1 MTQEELDALMNEGV
15 ENLDEEPKEETPQED
30 NGDKSSNKEEDV
42 EPAQKE
48 KENYDDKDYKIDA
61 NKPWPPPP
69 PTDDHKV
76 VHQLDDV
83 TRDSELKAGE
93 LFDKLESVSSILM
106 DMEGV
111 ISEVDANLDK
121 DIKLFEKLT
130 NSFPHINSFK
140 ESLKRANE
148 NKEKIQSIVDN
159 CQSAGDE
166 TMMAMDGMQYQDI
179 HRQKIER
186 VINVMRALSKY
197 MHSLFEG
204 QIDDTKRVG
213 SATHLDGD
221 STTEDLVGNDDIE
234 ELIASLGKTD
244 KDG

>member
-1 MTQEELDALMNEGV
+1 MTQEELDALMSGGV
-15 ENLDEEPKEETPQED
+15 DGLDEEEVLEESTSTQE
-30 NGDKSSNKEEDV
+30 EPEDV
-42 EPAQKE
+42 SDDETVDEDTKE
-48 KENYDDKDYKIDA
+48 LYDTNGYRIDA

-83 TRDSELKAGE
+83 TRDSEIKAGE
-93 LFDKLESVSSILM
+93 LFDKLESVSSIVM
-106 DMEGV
+106 DIEEGLSSV
-111 ISEVDANLDK
+111 VKNTDK
-121 DIKLFEKLT
+121 DIELFEKLT
-130 NSFPHINSFK
+130 TSFPHINSFK
-140 ESLKRANE
+140 DALERAQS
-148 NKEKIQSIVDN
+148 NKETLQTSIEN
-159 CQSAGDE
+159 CQMAGDE

-204 QIDDTKRVG
+204 QIDDSKRVG

-221 STTEDLVGNDDIE
+221 TTTENLVSSDDIE
-234 ELIASLGKTD
+234 ELIAALGK
-244 KDG
+244 KE

>member
-1 MTQEELDALMNEGV
+1 MTQEELDALMSGGV
-15 ENLDEEPKEETPQED
+15 DGLEDESTPQEPQESEDEPQETDDD
-30 NGDKSSNKEEDV
+30 NDKKYDEDG
-42 EPAQKE
+42 
-48 KENYDDKDYKIDA
+48 YRIDA

-106 DMEGV
+106 DMEGAV
-111 ISEVDANLDK
+111 NDIDANLQK
-121 DIKLFEKLT
+121 DAELFEKLAA
-130 NSFPHINSFK
+130 SFPHINSFK
-140 ESLKRANE
+140 EALERTNE
-148 NKEKIQSIVDN
+148 SKEKVQSLVES
-159 CQSAGDE
+159 CQMAGDE

-197 MHSLFEG
+197 MNSLFEG
-204 QIDDTKRVG
+204 QIDDSKRVG

-221 STTEDLVGNDDIE
+221 TTTENLVDNDDIE
-234 ELIASLGKTD
+234 ELIAALGK
-244 KDG
+244 KG

>member
-1 MTQEELDALMNEGV
+1 MTQEELDALMSGGV
-15 ENLDEEPKEETPQED
+15 DGLEEEATPQETQESED
-30 NGDKSSNKEEDV
+30 EPQEQDDDSDTKYDGDG
-42 EPAQKE
+42 
-48 KENYDDKDYKIDA
+48 YRIDA

-106 DMEGV
+106 DMEGAV
-111 ISEVDANLDK
+111 NDIDANLQK
-121 DIKLFEKLT
+121 DAELFEKLAA
-130 NSFPHINSFK
+130 SFPHINSFK
-140 ESLKRANE
+140 EALERTNE
-148 NKEKIQSIVDN
+148 SKEKVQSLVES
-159 CQSAGDE
+159 CQMAGDE

-197 MHSLFEG
+197 MNSLFEG
-204 QIDDTKRVG
+204 QIDDSKRVG

-221 STTEDLVGNDDIE
+221 TTTENLVDNDDIE
-234 ELIASLGKTD
+234 ELIAALGK
-244 KDG
+244 KG